1 LALLCIS
8 ALRVLVDSELD
19 PETLD
24 SADKSFW
31 AGERVLWRLRR
42 DHEAAA
48 GGEEA
53 GELGS
58 TGKSG
63 SGPILQFYKFTVW

>member
-8 ALRVLVDSELD
+8 ALTVSVESRLG

-31 AGERVLWRLRR
+31 AGERVLRRLRR
-42 DHEAAA
+42 GHEAAA
-48 GGEEA
+48 GGKEA
-53 GELGS
+53 GKLGS

-63 SGPILQFYKFTVW
+63 SGPILQKYLQL

>member
-1 LALLCIS
+1 MA
-8 ALRVLVDSELD
+8 VDSKLG

-31 AGERVLWRLRR
+31 AGERVLRRLRR
-42 DHEAAA
+42 GHEATA

-53 GELGS
+53 RELGS
-58 TGKSG
+58 TGKHR
-63 SGPILQFYKFTVW
+63 SGPIVSLISD

>member
-1 LALLCIS
+1 MALLCIS
-8 ALRVLVDSELD
+8 ALTVAVDSRHG
-19 PETLD
+19 PEILD

-31 AGERVLWRLRR
+31 AGERVLRRLRR

-53 GELGS
+53 GKLGS

-63 SGPILQFYKFTVW
+63 YGPIVSLISD